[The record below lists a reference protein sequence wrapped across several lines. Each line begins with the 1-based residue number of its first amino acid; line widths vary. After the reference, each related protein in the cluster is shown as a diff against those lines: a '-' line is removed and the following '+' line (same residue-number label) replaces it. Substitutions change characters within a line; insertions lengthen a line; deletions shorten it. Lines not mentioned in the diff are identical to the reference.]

1 VESPVPLPNKRDTLG
16 IFQFPWGET
25 SDQPVYQPA
34 FNPALLARPAINAKL
49 DARSRQL
56 EPEASEYSSSFF
68 DDYDEEDVID
78 PESDDEFDE
87 TTLWEIANIL
97 KSKDVPS
104 KNSLLPPARGEII
117 GDYDENSNFEAEEGA
132 KAPVFRLPILPLGMS
147 TMSSRQD
154 SATPA
159 ALWTSSAKSV
169 LSKPGTSL
177 PQPKLDVWKVLV
189 PSPDNNVRSKPRNS
203 GTVPVL
209 ATRDLWS
216 LSEPELSA
224 VAAPAI
230 WNTKEIPDDSSSRS
244 TPVVA
249 PTTLMWE
256 PQVKKEARPTS
267 GLFSVPADGS
277 IIRMTQATPAAINMV
292 KAPRSSS
299 DTVPSISTRT
309 MWTLPDKAKEA
320 TGWLSKPSVNQNV
333 KTSNVPLLWTL
344 VAKAAAVEIVGLFN
358 ATIQRSDYR
367 RSNLMPAAINMFR
380 NSRTVREPLSRLT
393 SSNLWNGV
401 EQLATEHHWISESS
415 IRPDSPSIY
424 STSSSGRSSP
434 ASDNSSIKSSSTK
447 ASSLWNS
454 IGGTA
459 LANVPAWWDSKSSKK
474 SPSGSP
480 ADDSKNSSKVPVRR
494 PSFKALAPV
503 REFRVLASRDLWE
516 SKAPVLE
523 HTPTRKFGRRAT
535 LVQQPVLPVQKP
547 LRHQYRLVTAF
558 RANWD
563 EALAEAI
570 AAGMSRKT
578 IGVTTE
584 EDWAYALAQAI
595 FQSNPKAQH
604 PVCSS
609 EMWKVALSEAVYNST
624 IPNNRRVLPYNP
636 AVLHPVFFTESLVSA
651 SDEIHPAAIGHV
663 QVARTFRYDPSV
675 VHPVFFTKS
684 LVSTANEIHPAA
696 IGHVVKAPRYN
707 PSVLHPVFFTE
718 SFVSIAA
725 DVHPAA
731 IGHFSPKAQNNT
743 WKATSQTVASKPAM
757 LWSKT
762 ATSSRDLS
770 VQTMQLSGA
779 MVRKAS
785 ATRIEELS
793 LLHST
798 SFWRPTQAVA
808 AEHNWLTST
817 KIKPAGTWVPRAEIP
832 LTQSAEGNSMW
843 SAKTTSPDIFA
854 HVRSENVKQSSP
866 RPVALPR
873 LTSSELFNKVVIPE
887 STTHW
892 LHETSAAAKTVT
904 RSYIWTPPLPKE
916 PTVHQNIMWEAR
928 SESSSPSPK
937 LFPNPHSE
945 PWSRKKRE
953 AAEPNEIE
961 CTELWRPSRDM
972 PPSPKHW
979 LLKRRFSRVEF
990 RY

>member
-56 EPEASEYSSSFF
+56 EPETSEYSSSFF

-87 TTLWEIANIL
+87 TTLWEIANLL

-117 GDYDENSNFEAEEGA
+117 GDYDENSNFEAEEA
-132 KAPVFRLPILPLGMS
+132 TKAPVFRLPILPLGMS

-159 ALWTSSAKSV
+159 ALWTSSGKSV
-169 LSKPGTSL
+169 VSKPATGL
-177 PQPKLDVWKVLV
+177 QQPKLDVWKALV
-189 PSPDNNVRSKPRNS
+189 PSPDNNFRSKPCNS
-203 GTVPVL
+203 GTIPVL

-216 LSEPELSA
+216 VSEPELSA
-224 VAAPAI
+224 DATPAM
-230 WNTKEIPDDSSSRS
+230 WNTKEILDNSSSRS

-249 PTTLMWE
+249 PTTAMWE
-256 PQVKKEARPTS
+256 PQVEKEALPTS
-267 GLFSVPADGS
+267 GLFSVPTDGS
-277 IIRMTQATPAAINMV
+277 IVRMTQATPAAINLV
-292 KAPRSSS
+292 KAPRSYS

-309 MWTLPDKAKEA
+309 MWTLPDEAKEV
-320 TGWLSKPSVNQNV
+320 TGWLSKPPVNQSV
-333 KTSNVPLLWTL
+333 KISNVPLLWTP
-344 VAKAAAVEIVGLFN
+344 VAKVAAVEIVGLFN

-367 RSNLMPAAINMFR
+367 KSNLMSAAINMFR
-380 NSRTVREPLSRLT
+380 KSRTIREPLSGLT
-393 SSNLWNGV
+393 SSHLWNGV

-415 IRPDSPSIY
+415 VRPDSPSIY
-424 STSSSGRSSP
+424 STTSSGRSSP
-434 ASDNSSIKSSSTK
+434 ASDSSSIKSSSTK

-454 IGGTA
+454 AGGTA
-459 LANVPAWWDSKSSKK
+459 LANVSAWWDPKSSKK

-480 ADDSKNSSKVPVRR
+480 ADDSKNSSKIPVGR
-494 PSFKALAPV
+494 PSFRALAPV
-503 REFRVLASRDLWE
+503 RESRVLASRDLWE

-535 LVQQPVLPVQKP
+535 LVQPVLPVRKP
-547 LRHQYRLVTAF
+547 LRHQHRLVAAF

-578 IGVTTE
+578 IGITTK
-584 EDWAYALAQAI
+584 EDWASALAQAI
-595 FQSNPKAQH
+595 SQSNFKVQRPAD
-604 PVCSS
+604 SS
-609 EMWKVALSEAVYNST
+609 EMWEAALSEAECKST
-624 IPNNRRVLPYNP
+624 IPNNIRVLPYNP

-651 SDEIHPAAIGHV
+651 SNEIHPAAIGHV
-663 QVARTFRYDPSV
+663 QVTRTFRYDPAV

-696 IGHVVKAPRYN
+696 IGHVAKTPRYD

-718 SFVSIAA
+718 SFVTIAA

-731 IGHFSPKAQNNT
+731 IEHFSKNVQNT
-743 WKATSQTVASKPAM
+743 MWKASSQTVARKPAM

-770 VQTMQLSGA
+770 VQSMQLSGA
-779 MVRKAS
+779 TIRKAS
-785 ATRIEELS
+785 ATRIAELP

-798 SFWRPTQAVA
+798 SFWQPTQSVA

-817 KIKPAGTWVPRAEIP
+817 KIKPGQTWVPRAKVP
-832 LTQSAEGNSMW
+832 LTQNAEGNSMW

-854 HVRSENVKQSSP
+854 HVRSENVKQPSP

-873 LTSSELFNKVVIPE
+873 LHSSQLFNKVVIPQ
-887 STTHW
+887 SATHW
-892 LHETSAAAKTVT
+892 LHETSAAAKSVT
-904 RSYIWTPPLPKE
+904 RSYIWTPPVPKE

-928 SESSSPSPK
+928 SESSSPSPR

-961 CTELWRPSRDM
+961 CTELWRPSRDI

>member
-49 DARSRQL
+49 DARSRHL
-56 EPEASEYSSSFF
+56 EPETSEYSSSFF

-87 TTLWEIANIL
+87 TTLWEIANLL

-117 GDYDENSNFEAEEGA
+117 GDYDENSDFEAEEGT

-169 LSKPGTSL
+169 MSKPGTGL
-177 PQPKLDVWKVLV
+177 PQPKIDVWKALV

-203 GTVPVL
+203 GTIPVL

-216 LSEPELSA
+216 VSEPELSA
-224 VAAPAI
+224 DSTPAM
-230 WNTKEIPDDSSSRS
+230 WNTNEIPNNSSSRS

-249 PTTLMWE
+249 PTTAMWE
-256 PQVKKEARPTS
+256 PQVEKEARPTS

-292 KAPRSSS
+292 KAPRSSL

-309 MWTLPDKAKEA
+309 MWTLPDEAKEA
-320 TGWLSKPSVNQNV
+320 TGWLSRPSANQSV
-333 KTSNVPLLWTL
+333 KTSNVPLLWAP
-344 VAKAAAVEIVGLFN
+344 VAKAPAVEIVGLFN

-367 RSNLMPAAINMFR
+367 KSNLTPAAINMFR
-380 NSRTVREPLSRLT
+380 KSRTVREPLSGLT
-393 SSNLWNGV
+393 SSHLWNGV
-401 EQLATEHHWISESS
+401 GQLATEHHWISESS
-415 IRPDSPSIY
+415 VRPDSPSIY
-424 STSSSGRSSP
+424 STTSSGRSSP

-459 LANVPAWWDSKSSKK
+459 LANVPAWWDSKSSTK

-480 ADDSKNSSKVPVRR
+480 ADESKNSSKIPVCR
-494 PSFKALAPV
+494 PSFKALTPV
-503 REFRVLASRDLWE
+503 RESRVLASRDLWE

-535 LVQQPVLPVQKP
+535 LVQQPVLPVRKP

-578 IGVTTE
+578 IGVTTK
-584 EDWAYALAQAI
+584 EDWASALAQAI
-595 FQSNPKAQH
+595 SQSNPKVQRPAY
-604 PVCSS
+604 SS
-609 EMWKVALSEAVYNST
+609 EMWKAAFSEAVYKST
-624 IPNNRRVLPYNP
+624 IPNNIRVLSYNP

-651 SDEIHPAAIGHV
+651 SNEIHPAAISHV
-663 QVARTFRYDPSV
+663 QVARTFRYNPAV

-696 IGHVVKAPRYN
+696 IGHVAKTPRYD

-718 SFVSIAA
+718 SFVAIA

-731 IGHFSPKAQNNT
+731 IGNFSRKVQNT
-743 WKATSQTVASKPAM
+743 MWKASSQTVAPKPAM

-762 ATSSRDLS
+762 VASSRDLS
-770 VQTMQLSGA
+770 VQSMQLSGGP
-779 MVRKAS
+779 VRKAS
-785 ATRIEELS
+785 GTRIAKLS

-798 SFWRPTQAVA
+798 SFWQPTPALA

-817 KIKPAGTWVPRAEIP
+817 KIKPTGTWVPRAEVS
-832 LTQSAEGNSMW
+832 LAQGAEGNSMW
-843 SAKTTSPDIFA
+843 SAKTTPPDMFA
-854 HVRSENVKQSSP
+854 HLGSENVKQSSP

-873 LTSSELFNKVVIPE
+873 LNSSELFNKVVIPK
-887 STTHW
+887 SATHW
-892 LHETSAAAKTVT
+892 LHETSAAAKSVT
-904 RSYIWTPPLPKE
+904 PSYIWTPPLPKE

-928 SESSSPSPK
+928 SESSSPSPR